1 MMLIGRNGWKIQES
15 QMKISSL
22 T

>member
-15 QMKISSL
+15 QMKILSL